1 MRTVVHMNPVRQ
13 QVADRI
19 HAAME
24 TADETTYGLAQKT
37 LIPKVTLQ
45 RKLAGGSS
53 FTVDELAKIARVL
66 DIEVAELVR
75 GVAA

>member
-19 HAAME
+19 NAAME
-24 TADETTYGLAQKT
+24 AADETAYGLALKAS
-37 LIPKVTLQ
+37 IPKVTLL

-53 FTVDELAKIARVL
+53 FTVDELDAIATAL
-66 DIEVAELVR
+66 DVEIAELVR

>member
-1 MRTVVHMNPVRQ
+1 MRTVVHMNLVRQ

-19 HAAME
+19 NAAME
-24 TADETTYGLAQKT
+24 AADETPYGLAQKA
-37 LIPKVTLQ
+37 LIPKSTLL

-53 FTVDELAKIARVL
+53 FTVDEIAAIAVAL
-66 DIEVAELVR
+66 EIEPAELVR